1 MREKYFNKFELFS
14 VRKLFFIIILFAVYA
29 LFCCVW
35 FSFVSYK
42 TLAQSDALVLLAGN
56 METRTPAAA
65 ALYHQKHAPKLLL
78 TNDGVLSRWSPK
90 HQRNLYNIE
99 WTQEML
105 TRSGVPATSIIKL
118 PYAASG
124 TVHDARAVRA
134 YLQSHPVNSLLLVT
148 SDYHANRALWVFKRV
163 LHDMPVRID
172 VAASES
178 GWSSV
183 VPILLEPLKQ
193 VYYRIRFGWFGLPV

>member
-1 MREKYFNKFELFS
+1 MRNDIKKLLAASSSIFLVFLFS
-14 VRKLFFIIILFAVYA
+14 VVVF
-29 LFCCVW
+29 W
-35 FSFVSYK
+35 MFSKYFYWLSDK
-42 TLAQSDALVLLAGN
+42 AQGRQYSAIVLLAGGVT
-56 METRTPAAA
+56 ERVPVTVQKYRTGAAR
-65 ALYHQKHAPKLLL
+65 LVLL